1 MSSKAKVADAEKVE
15 KEMPIDP
22 LTGLPFTPEEWAR
35 RMRFAEKTMAL
46 KGKIHLDL
54 DIDEIRGRNRR

>member
-1 MSSKAKVADAEKVE
+1 MSSKAKLEAKVDNE
-15 KEMPIDP
+15 LPIDP
-22 LTGLPFTPEEWAR
+22 LTGHPFTPEEWTK
-35 RMRFAEKTMAL
+35 RMRFAQKTMAL